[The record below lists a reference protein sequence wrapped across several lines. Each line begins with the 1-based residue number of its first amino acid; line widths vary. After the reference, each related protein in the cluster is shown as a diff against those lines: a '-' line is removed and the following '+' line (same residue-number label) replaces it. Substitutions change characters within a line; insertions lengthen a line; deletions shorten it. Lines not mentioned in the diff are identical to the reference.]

1 MEDQV
6 HEGGTAFLYRHAHLL
21 QDREDT
27 LGMVSA
33 DGPTAAELMAL
44 AAHAKVVIDDN
55 PDVKTPSEA
64 WELYRHICFI
74 SNRWLFPENDPIGA
88 SIVPFIEGI
97 REKLGVVLDVLLP
110 DSAEKRQKF
119 ENVRTVAHVANRAVA
134 MENARKL
141 ERKAGW
147 LTRIRSIL
155 RT

>member
-1 MEDQV
+1 
-6 HEGGTAFLYRHAHLL
+6 
-21 QDREDT
+21 
-27 LGMVSA
+27 
-33 DGPTAAELMAL
+33 
-44 AAHAKVVIDDN
+44 VVIDDN

-74 SNRWLFPENDPIGA
+74 SDRWLFPENDPIGA

-141 ERKAGW
+141 ECKAGW
-147 LTRIRSIL
+147 RSHIISLLTK
-155 RT
+155 